1 MLRERL
7 EFLRGPGGLRAAG
20 FFGLKLLARV
30 EVFRIVYRYTQPGG
44 APALP
49 SGWRYLSLH
58 DDKALSA
65 ISAGILAQAAEQ
77 CGSPPR
83 KIIGDKG
90 SLHLLMIGDALA
102 AQLTIS
108 RGPKTRL
115 DSPSLSLSM
124 ATTDAFLSYL
134 YTWPDYRRLGVAKRL
149 ISSTVNNIAA
159 HDIHRVFAHIRA
171 TNVPSLA
178 AFEHAG
184 WKSEAS
190 LLCTLGGRLLM
201 APGAERSGLGFRSL
215 V

>member
-1 MLRERL
+1 L
-7 EFLRGPGGLRAAG
+7 P
-20 FFGLKLLARV
+20 
-30 EVFRIVYRYTQPGG
+30 
-44 APALP
+44 LP

-65 ISAGILAQAAEQ
+65 IPAETLGQVAEQ
-77 CGSPPR
+77 CGPSPGE
-83 KIIGDKG
+83 ILGGKG

-134 YTWPDYRRLGVAKRL
+134 YTWPGYRRLGAAKQL
-149 ISSTVNNIAA
+149 ISSTVSDLATHDVNRVIA
-159 HDIHRVFAHIRA
+159 HVRA

-184 WKSEAS
+184 WKSEANI
-190 LLCTLGGRLLM
+190 LCTLGGRLLM
-201 APGAERSGLGFRSL
+201 APGAERSGLCFRSPA
-215 V
+215 

>member
-1 MLRERL
+1 MLQEKL

-20 FFGLKLLARV
+20 FFGLKLLARI
-30 EVFRIVYRYTQPGG
+30 EIFRIVYRHAQPDG
-44 APALP
+44 ALALP

-58 DDKALSA
+58 DEEELSA
-65 ISAGILAQAAEQ
+65 MPAETLEQAAEQ
-77 CGSPPR
+77 CGPHPR
-83 KIIGDKG
+83 EILGGKG

-108 RGPKTRL
+108 RGPETRL
-115 DSPSLSLSM
+115 DSPPLSLSM

-134 YTWPDYRRLGVAKRL
+134 YTWPDYRRLGAAKRL
-149 ISSTVNNIAA
+149 ISSTVSDVAT
-159 HDIHRVFAHIRA
+159 HDIHRVIAHVRA

-190 LLCTLGGRLLM
+190 LLCTREGRLLM
-201 APGAERSGLGFRSL
+201 APGAERSGLRFRSPA
-215 V
+215 